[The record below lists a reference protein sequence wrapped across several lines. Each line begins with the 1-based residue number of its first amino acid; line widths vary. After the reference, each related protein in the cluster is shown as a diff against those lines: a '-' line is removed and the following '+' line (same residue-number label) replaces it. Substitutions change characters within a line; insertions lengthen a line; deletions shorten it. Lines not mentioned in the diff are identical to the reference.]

1 MPRDVIPNY
10 GAKDFLKLRL
20 RVRRASIPSV
30 TEILII
36 GFQNGPVPVSSA
48 RVPDRKEE
56 RREPVG

>member
-1 MPRDVIPNY
+1 MADNY

-30 TEILII
+30 AEIVILGVLSNSIPI
-36 GFQNGPVPVSSA
+36 SSA